1 MKTSRKE
8 ARMATAEHLSF
19 VAPDEVRDMPHGR
32 AEIINIGGS
41 QIMRMTLQPGWHWA
55 EHVKPIAGTDLCQAP
70 HFQYSISGRIG
81 VRMADGDEFEVAPG
95 EVSYLQPGH
104 DAWVIG
110 DEPVVAIDWGGAH
123 VWAKHE

>member
-1 MKTSRKE
+1 
-8 ARMATAEHLSF
+8 MATAEHLSF
-19 VAPDEVRDMPHGR
+19 VAPDEVREMPHAR

-41 QIMRMTLQPGWHWA
+41 QIMRMTLQPGWHWT